1 MSYLPQF
8 VTPEHEEE
16 YYELFDIQLDTFSDL
31 LHKVREE
38 IFPGIGFENLSAKN
52 LEVINDITRSI
63 IYDVNDSFESKYPQ
77 YKQESDIFVP
87 RSHIKET
94 MLEALKEFNED

>member
-8 VTPEHEEE
+8 VTTEHEEE
-16 YYELFDIQLDTFSDL
+16 YYELFDIQLSTFSDL
-31 LHKVREE
+31 LHK
-38 IFPGIGFENLSAKN
+38 
-52 LEVINDITRSI
+52 DITRSI
-63 IYDVNDSFESKYPQ
+63 IYDVNDQFEDKYPQ

-87 RSHIKET
+87 RTHIKET